1 MTTKK
6 KTKRYCTG
14 YACIPDFLPPF
25 AILAEDVGAFFQ
37 ATAAKAFY
45 KQNGHKSKIIK
56 VEIKEIWV
64 LKYTPQTKTAKG
76 A

>member
-6 KTKRYCTG
+6 KPKRYCTG
-14 YACIPDFLPPF
+14 YACIPDFLEPY

-37 ATAAKAFY
+37 AKATQAFY

-56 VEIKEIWV
+56 VEIREI
-64 LKYTPQTKTAKG
+64 
-76 A
+76 

>member
-6 KTKRYCTG
+6 TPKRYTTG
-14 YACIPDFLPPF
+14 YACIPDFLPPSY

-37 ATAAKAFY
+37 AEAAKAFY

-56 VEIKEIWV
+56 VEIREI
-64 LKYTPQTKTAKG
+64 
-76 A
+76 